1 MIRISSEDH
10 SMQVFPV
17 FSLNLSFMAFFRFLK
32 KVTCIDG
39 RVASI
44 SFGGIFPF
52 KSVWNA

>member
-1 MIRISSEDH
+1 
-10 SMQVFPV
+10 MQVFPV
-17 FSLNLSFMAFFRFLK
+17 FSLNLSFMAFFRLLK

-44 SFGGIFPF
+44 NFGGILPF